1 MKIRSLLSMAF
12 AMLCLTSA
20 MAQSKT
26 VTTTSA
32 GTLAGL
38 LIDDE
43 KATVKELVV
52 TGPLNKTDF
61 NFINTL
67 AALETLDIKAATI
80 AEETLD
86 GTTYPADELPKEAL
100 SKNLSI
106 KTLLLPASVVSIG
119 DNAVYLTMVSNVD
132 FSACTNLKTIVKE
145 AFYCN
150 NYLATINLSG
160 LKSLETIGVNAFNT
174 CGSKATTE
182 APLIDLSGCSNLKEI
197 DDYAFC
203 NIKLN
208 ANINLSGCTSLTR
221 LGVSAFQNVYTP
233 SADLSECT
241 ALETIETKAF
251 YTAVSSKAKMTTIN
265 LPAALKTIGD
275 QAFNNQK
282 TYKSVTI
289 LAVTPPTLGTKGFYA
304 TEGVYNATL
313 TVPVGSKAAY
323 EANEEW
329 KKFKE
334 IVESDG
340 SSVKEFEVAN
350 LKVWTAGDA
359 VCVAGAEEGTVVN
372 VYDISGAPV
381 ASATVSAGSATLPLS
396 AKGLYIV
403 KAGEATVKVRL

>member
-1 MKIRSLLSMAF
+1 MKIKSLLSMAF
-12 AMLCLTSA
+12 AMLCMTSA

-38 LIDDE
+38 LTDDE

-106 KTLLLPASVVSIG
+106 KNLVLPTSVVSIG

-132 FSACTNLKTIVKE
+132 FSACSNLKTIVKE

-160 LKSLETIGVNAFNT
+160 LKALETIGVNAFNT
-174 CGSKATTE
+174 CGGKATTD
-182 APLIDLSGCSNLKEI
+182 APVIDLSGCSNLKEI
-197 DDYAFC
+197 EDYAFC

-208 ANINLSGCTSLTR
+208 ANINLNGCTSLTT
-221 LGVSAFQNVYTP
+221 LGASAFQNVYAP

-241 ALETIETKAF
+241 ALETIGSKAF
-251 YTAVSSKAKMTTIN
+251 YTAVSSKAKMTTIK

-304 TEGVYNATL
+304 TDGAYNATL

-329 KKFKE
+329 KKFTT

-340 SSVKEFEVAN
+340 SSIKEFEAAETKIWGADNTIYVVN
-350 LKVWTAGDA
+350 
-359 VCVAGAEEGTVVN
+359 AEEGANVN
-372 VYDISGAPV
+372 VYDLSGALV
-381 ASATVSAGSATLPLS
+381 ASDKVSNGSATLQVP
-396 AKGLYIV
+396 AKGLYLV
-403 KAGEATVKVRL
+403 KAATATAKVRL